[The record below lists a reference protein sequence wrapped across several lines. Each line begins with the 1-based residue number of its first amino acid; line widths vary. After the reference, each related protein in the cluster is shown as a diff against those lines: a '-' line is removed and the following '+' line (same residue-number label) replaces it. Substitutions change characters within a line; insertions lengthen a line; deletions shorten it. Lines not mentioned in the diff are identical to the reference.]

1 MDVPIF
7 HGAIFDDKE
16 KKAIFS
22 RCHFGIN
29 IMKRNVAVGLTTK
42 SMEYLESGLP
52 LLNSIPADT
61 SELIVKYGAGI
72 NIYDEQNIVDSLSKL
87 TQAEYN
93 RLQLGA
99 IQLYD
104 NEFSTKIFEKKLNNI
119 LNEIIGGNNND

>member
-1 MDVPIF
+1 
-7 HGAIFDDKE
+7 
-16 KKAIFS
+16 
-22 RCHFGIN
+22 
-29 IMKRNVAVGLTTK
+29 
-42 SMEYLESGLP
+42 MEYLESGLP

-119 LNEIIGGNNND
+119 LKEIIGGNNND